1 MLAALFTWSAISEKK
16 HVNDVA
22 LRQARAF
29 FQQIVSTR
37 EWNAEHGGVYVMVA
51 NNVMPNPYLID
62 KDRDITTV
70 SGQTLTKINPAYMTR
85 RISEI
90 LSDSTGVSFHITS
103 LNPLRPNNAPDL
115 WEKKALLGFENGE
128 PEQFQLVDEAEKQE
142 YFRYMA
148 PLVAT
153 ENCLPCHSELKGK
166 SGGIRGGISV
176 TIAAAPLLRL
186 GQDNINRIGMGY
198 LLIGIVGFFGIG
210 ASTLQILRKREQAE
224 AANRMKSM
232 FLANMSHDMRT
243 PLTGIIGMAEL
254 LRKDARND
262 QHKEYTAQLQ
272 LSAETLLD
280 IVNDITD
287 FSRLESGRMELAAN
301 TFSLSRLLESALG
314 VVQFSCDR
322 KGIRLSATIDSDVP
336 DVLQGDGF
344 RLRQMLGN
352 LLGNAVKFTDSGEI
366 SVHVSL
372 CRNPQIQHAL
382 SVEPPQRSDECM
394 LSFSVRDT
402 GVGIQPSQQ
411 AAIFESFTQGSEAL
425 SRGQAGTGLGL
436 AITRQLVEM
445 MGGTIH
451 VQSQPGTGSTFTFTA
466 RFDLPQDLRVAAR
479 AIAAARATPAPAS
492 GTDAT
497 PHLLLRPLR
506 ILAADD
512 NPLNRTYL
520 KEVLSG
526 MGHSVELAENGKEA
540 LALLRD
546 SQFDVVL
553 MDVQMPVMDGLEATG
568 RIRSGKETGIPA
580 DIPVVAVTAFSVDG
594 DRERFLNAGMNAY
607 ISKPMTGDALKAIL
621 TDLFGRPGEATPK
634 ALQNCGET
642 IGSAPSRKTARK
654 MPHDNVPESAH
665 TEQQSP
671 GPMEPAAMPNEP
683 NKHEPSNDDP
693 DTAKAAKVMPPKSES
708 LRASMASADTVA
720 DKPASP
726 SAPALQNKS
735 FSSMFNAQSA
745 LAAMGGN
752 SNLLLRLCRAF
763 MEEVP
768 ARCTELASA
777 VEARDWRQAARLAH
791 AVKNSAA
798 MLAAQPLHDAA
809 KRLEIL
815 CVTHPD
821 AASNAKNAAFPLPPS
836 AVPVTARNIDL
847 QLKVILELLPP
858 TIAQL
863 SAHADA
869 IQD

>member
-1 MLAALFTWSAISEKK
+1 MAQRIPLLPGLLLLLWSMLLAALFTWSAISEKK

-37 EWNAEHGGVYVMVA
+37 EWNAEHGGVYVMVS
-51 NNVMPNPYLID
+51 NGVMPNPYLID
-62 KDRDITTV
+62 KERDITTV

-90 LSDSTGVSFHITS
+90 LSDNAGVSFHITS

-115 WEKKALLGFENGE
+115 WEKKALLGFENGD
-128 PEQFQLVDEAEKQE
+128 PEHFQLVDEAEKQE

-153 ENCLPCHSELKGK
+153 ENCLPCHSELSGK

-186 GQDNINRIGMGY
+186 GQDNINRMGMGY

-254 LRKDARND
+254 LRKDARSD
-262 QHKEYTAQLQ
+262 QHKEYAAQLQ
-272 LSAETLLD
+272 LSAENLLD

-322 KGIRLSATIDSDVP
+322 KGIRLNATIAPDVP
-336 DVLQGDGF
+336 DILQGDGF

-372 CRNPQIQHAL
+372 CRNPHIHHAL
-382 SVEPPQRSDECM
+382 SEQPPQRSDECM

-411 AAIFESFTQGSEAL
+411 ATIFESFTQGSEAL

-445 MGGTIH
+445 MGGTIE
-451 VQSQPGTGSTFTFTA
+451 VQSQPGVGSTFTFTA

-479 AIAAARATPAPAS
+479 AITAARTPPAA
-492 GTDAT
+492 GTDAS
-497 PHLLLRPLR
+497 PRLRVRPLR

-520 KEVLSG
+520 KEVLTG
-526 MGHSVELAENGKEA
+526 MGHSVALAENGKEA
-540 LALLRD
+540 LAHLRD
-546 SQFDVVL
+546 NPFDVVL
-553 MDVQMPVMDGLEATG
+553 MDVQMPIMDGLETTA
-568 RIRSGKETGIPA
+568 RIRSGKEKGIPA
-580 DIPVVAVTAFSVDG
+580 DIPVVAVTAFSVEG

-621 TDLFGRPGEATPK
+621 TNLFGMPEEDTAGTRQRPEETVTPK
-634 ALQNCGET
+634 TGT
-642 IGSAPSRKTARK
+642 PKTDTNRIADGVTPRNTTQTS
-654 MPHDNVPESAH
+654 PQDIAPESAH
-665 TEQQSP
+665 AERLSGGPNDSTPAHAAVAATGADNRGIPHPPAEQ
-671 GPMEPAAMPNEP
+671 G
-683 NKHEPSNDDP
+683 
-693 DTAKAAKVMPPKSES
+693 
-708 LRASMASADTVA
+708 
-720 DKPASP
+720 KPWP
-726 SAPALQNKS
+726 L
-735 FSSMFNAQSA
+735 MFHAQSA

-777 VEARDWRQAARLAH
+777 VEVRDWRQAARLAH

-798 MLAAQPLHDAA
+798 MLAAHPLHDAA

-821 AASNAKNAAFPLPPS
+821 ATSGTRNTAAPLPSS
-836 AVPVTARNIDL
+836 AVPVTTRNIDL
-847 QLKVILELLPP
+847 QLKAVLELLPP
-858 TIAQL
+858 TVAQI
-863 SAHADA
+863 SAHADE
-869 IQD
+869 IQN